1 MKQRLKHIRP
11 RLACKTCRRIRHMKL
26 PNIFEK
32 EVEPLSVPAGKV
44 IYAEGEKPTFM
55 YVVKLG
61 EVDLKVRGASLE
73 VVGPDGFFGEG
84 ALVDQGDRLATA
96 VAKTDCVLIPIS
108 EKHFIYMLEEIPLFA
123 LTVMRKM
130 AERWRTYSASGMR

>member
-1 MKQRLKHIRP
+1 
-11 RLACKTCRRIRHMKL
+11 MKL
-26 PNIFEK
+26 PNIFER
-32 EVEPLSVPAGKV
+32 EVEPVSVSAGTV
-44 IYAEGEKPTFM
+44 IYSEGEKPQSM

-61 EVDLKVRGASLE
+61 EVDLKVRGTSLE

-84 ALVDQGDRLATA
+84 ALADHGDRLATA

-108 EKHFIYMLEEIPLFA
+108 EQHFVYMIEETPFFG

-130 AERWRTYSASGMR
+130 AERWRRVNSSTEIS

>member
-1 MKQRLKHIRP
+1 
-11 RLACKTCRRIRHMKL
+11 MKL
-26 PNIFEK
+26 PDIFEK

-44 IYAEGEKPTFM
+44 IYSEGEKPTAM
-55 YVVKLG
+55 YIVKLG
-61 EVDLKVRGASLE
+61 EVELKVRGTSLE

-84 ALVDQGDRLATA
+84 ALADNGDRLATA

-108 EKHFIYMLEEIPLFA
+108 EKHFIFMIEETPFFG

-130 AERWRTYSASGMR
+130 AERWRRTFSPAG